1 VAITNNGQP
10 QGPIQ
15 FTDAASGARVF
26 IGGTTP
32 TTPAPGDIWID
43 SDVQNNAGKN
53 TISETTLSTASV
65 SLTVPNSYKD
75 VCLVLKNV
83 QLSTNGDILVRLN
96 ADSTGAN
103 YLGGSALHTISSV
116 KAGGNNLIVITIQE
130 SQALT
135 PKFSRIEGVYVNSS
149 NALASV
155 TAAGGYSQTTSLTT
169 INLATSTG
177 TFAGGTAT
185 VYGVN

>member
-1 VAITNNGQP
+1 MAITNNGQP

-15 FTDAASGARVF
+15 FTDATTGARVF

-32 TTPAPGDIWID
+32 TLPAPGDIWID
-43 SDVQNNAGKN
+43 SDLQNNAGKN
-53 TISETTLSTASV
+53 TISETTLSNNAV

-83 QLSTNGDILVRLN
+83 QLTTNADILVRLN
-96 ADSTGAN
+96 SDSTGSN
-103 YLGGSALHTISSV
+103 YLGGSALHTISAV
-116 KAGGNNLIVITIQE
+116 KAGGSNLIVITIQE

-135 PKFSRIEGVYVNSS
+135 PKFSRIEGVYINSS
-149 NALASV
+149 NALTSV
-155 TAAGGYSQTTSLTT
+155 NSAGGYSQTTALTV

-177 TFAGGTAT
+177 TFSGGTAT
-185 VYGVN
+185 IYGVN